1 MELKPQLFLIFII
14 LLASCSAQAPKPQET
29 KVISENEADEIEIQ
43 EPSADN
49 QQVNVSE
56 NLTKTPETAGQDSS
70 ANLQINKT
78 DKTTEPA
85 APQPIAAPDYPDS
98 FDGSSIN
105 TAKYSTLIN
114 GPGSIVQDNGVISSG
129 LAADNIIWNILY
141 TNKEIDFT
149 KDFKISVDVNLTESV
164 ERGDAMAIIAI
175 EKMDEIQAGKMP
187 DYRFCEISAG
197 SSHGTMLRMRL
208 SGHGSQLFSTAGRAQ
223 ISFNA
228 LKGDLECSF
237 EDKNGQVKTVNEDQK
252 IQFGKYHLTLRS
264 GIHSITSGGTETPAT
279 GSFKVIYDN
288 LDLANK

>member
-14 LLASCSAQAPKPQET
+14 LLASCSAQAPKRHEIE
-29 KVISENEADEIEIQ
+29 VIGENKDNEIEIQ
-43 EPSADN
+43 EPSADT
-49 QQVNVSE
+49 QQINVSE
-56 NLTKTPETAGQDSS
+56 NLTKAPEIAGQDSS
-70 ANLQINKT
+70 TNLQINKT
-78 DKTTEPA
+78 DKTAET
-85 APQPIAAPDYPDS
+85 APPTPIAVPDYPDP
-98 FDGSSIN
+98 FDGSSVN

-114 GPGSIVQDNGVISSG
+114 GPGSIVQDNEIISSG
-129 LAADNIIWNILY
+129 TAGDHIIWNILY

-228 LKGDLECSF
+228 LKEDLECSF
-237 EDKNGQVKTVNEDQK
+237 EDKKGQVKTVSEDQK

-264 GIHSITSGGTETPAT
+264 GIHSITSGGIETPAS

-288 LDLANK
+288 LDLVNK